1 MLMRIIFTILLL
13 AVSFTAISQAPD
25 HSGAR
30 DSSYRFKTVCL
41 PVKSVTEVLYVI
53 DGIVSDE
60 SVLRRLNPSLIDSIF
75 ILKDSATRIFSCRPS
90 RPVILI
96 YTRRSN
102 NLRITIRDKEGQ
114 FPLPGATVTF
124 ISSDRRDTLMYV
136 ADSLGKVGLK
146 ELNKRKS
153 YTVRVSSSGYLT
165 FTGLLSDQVAGEIR
179 LERDFK
185 TGPAVVISSFHSRVC
200 CRGCGGGHQ
209 LGGQDCGL
217 QLALI
222 RDGKSTD
229 SLVQPAVSGFRVYP
243 NPGHRGQPIN
253 LRLFQGYFP
262 EGSIHVLSLDGKKL
276 FSVPVN
282 AAKKQGQVQIPT
294 EQRWAAGVYIFQ
306 LVYANGRVG
315 ASEKVII
322 Q

>member
-1 MLMRIIFTILLL
+1 MRVIFTILLL

-25 HSGAR
+25 HSGAT

-102 NLRITIRDKEGQ
+102 NHRITIRDKEGQ

-136 ADSLGKVGLK
+136 ADSAGQVSRNDLKREKTYSVSVTAVGYK
-146 ELNKRKS
+146 SFAGTAKGIKSREIELERDFITGS
-153 YTVRVSSSGYLT
+153 EVIVSSSGHVIRCHRNYI
-165 FTGLLSDQVAGEIR
+165 SQQQV
-179 LERDFK
+179 
-185 TGPAVVISSFHSRVC
+185 SQ
-200 CRGCGGGHQ
+200 GCGMQ
-209 LGGQDCGL
+209 TMLVRE
-217 QLALI
+217 LAS
-222 RDGKSTD
+222 DKVNMSE
-229 SLVQPAVSGFRVYP
+229 PCEVSIYP
-243 NPGHRGQPIN
+243 NPVQRGQSVSLKL
-253 LRLFQGYFP
+253 LRGFFP
-262 EGSIHVLSLDGKKL
+262 AGTIRVISLDGKL
-276 FSVPVN
+276 VATIPVN
-282 AAKKQGQVQIPT
+282 GDRKQGMVNLPT
-294 EQRWAAGVYIFQ
+294 QQSWASGLYIFQ

-315 ASEKVII
+315 ASEKVIL